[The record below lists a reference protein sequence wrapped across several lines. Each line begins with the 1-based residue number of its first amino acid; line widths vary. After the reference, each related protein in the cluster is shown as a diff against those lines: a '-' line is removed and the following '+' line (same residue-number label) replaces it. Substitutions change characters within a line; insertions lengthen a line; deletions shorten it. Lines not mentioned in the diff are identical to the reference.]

1 MLIGALKAR
10 VSIAIFCPDAVAAYA
25 ASLRTGRATK
35 RDGLWPCGAEA
46 PKVPYG
52 LPKTCHK
59 IQLLEYMQSMRI
71 RVRIAALAPLRGDK
85 PSKKGLP
92 KPTNRHKT
100 HASSMSFA
108 FS

>member
-25 ASLRTGRATK
+25 ASLRTGRAIR

-52 LPKTCHK
+52 LPKTCPK
-59 IQLLEYMQSMRI
+59 SSFSINMQSMRI

-92 KPTNRHKT
+92 KPSKQTQNPCFQHE
-100 HASSMSFA
+100 FCL
-108 FS
+108 

>member
-10 VSIAIFCPDAVAAYA
+10 VSIAILCPDAVAAYA

-35 RDGLWPCGAEA
+35 RDGRWPCGAEA

-59 IQLLEYMQSMRI
+59 IQLLEYMQTAWMR
-71 RVRIAALAPLRGDK
+71 LR
-85 PSKKGLP
+85 
-92 KPTNRHKT
+92 T
-100 HASSMSFA
+100 HANA
-108 FS
+108 